1 MIKQHGKNC
10 RACRAC
16 RAGLGVLA
24 GLLASTLLVWGS
36 PVKAQTIQQQSPE
49 IIENASGNPVDIK
62 SLTPEQIIYYLATE
76 KVGAAGVGF
85 INGEIGDPMASI
97 LNTWGEPIKKRKTG
111 ILGSIEFMY
120 QPDPN
125 LYVVFAGQEKV
136 KTISIKGSG
145 AALFRT
151 TRGVRFGMPPELI
164 GRLYGV
170 EGAKVKHNR
179 AEYRDIGVNFHF
191 LNDRLDKVVIYEP
204 KNP

>member
-1 MIKQHGKNC
+1 LIRQHGKNC
-10 RACRAC
+10 RA
-16 RAGLGVLA
+16 GLGVLL
-24 GLLASTLLVWGS
+24 GLPVSLLLVFGL
-36 PVKAQTIQQQSPE
+36 PVHAQTIQQQVPE
-49 IIENASGNPVDIK
+49 IIANPSGEPVDIK
-62 SLTPEQIIYYLATE
+62 SLTPEQIIYYLANE

-97 LNTWGEPIKKRKTG
+97 LNTWGEPVKKRKTG
-111 ILGSIEFMY
+111 VLGSIEFMY

-125 LYVVFAGQEKV
+125 LYVVFTGQETV

-151 TRGVRFGMPPELI
+151 TRGARFGMPPELI

-179 AEYRDIGVNFHF
+179 AEFREIGVNFHF

-204 KNP
+204 KKP